1 MKYNDIFIIGGF
13 YFMLFVFF
21 FFLHASPSNIKV
33 IIINEVN
40 LTLDLRGVLVIVKCS
55 EVSK

>member
-13 YFMLFVFF
+13 YFMLFFF
-21 FFLHASPSNIKV
+21 FYFLHASPSNIKV

-40 LTLDLRGVLVIVKCS
+40 LTLDLRGVLVIVECS
-55 EVSK
+55 EV